1 MSDGSQIYAKAPP
14 STLASVTKDLGD
26 TRSRMDDAASAIEAL
41 ADKLSGPVPTGDAS
55 GGINAST
62 QPPGSVGVLATLVG
76 GLATPAMRI
85 ELAVSRIQS
94 AIG

>member
-1 MSDGSQIYAKAPP
+1 MSDGSQIYAKAAP

-41 ADKLSGPVPTGDAS
+41 ADKLSGPVPTGD
-55 GGINAST
+55 GGTSLNAT
-62 QPPGSVGVLATLVG
+62 AQPPGTVGVLAAMVG

>member
-1 MSDGSQIYAKAPP
+1 MSDGLQVYAKASP

-26 TRSRMDDAASAIEAL
+26 TRSRMDDAATALEGL
-41 ADKLSGPVPTGDAS
+41 ADKLNGAVPAGADTSGL
-55 GGINAST
+55 NASA
-62 QPPGSVGVLATLVG
+62 QPAGSVAVLAALVG

>member
-1 MSDGSQIYAKAPP
+1 MSDGSQVYAKASP

-26 TRSRMDDAASAIEAL
+26 TRSRMDDAATAIEAL
-41 ADKLSGPVPTGDAS
+41 ADKLSGAVPAGADTS
-55 GGINAST
+55 SLNASA
-62 QPPGSVGVLATLVG
+62 QPAGSVAVLAALVG